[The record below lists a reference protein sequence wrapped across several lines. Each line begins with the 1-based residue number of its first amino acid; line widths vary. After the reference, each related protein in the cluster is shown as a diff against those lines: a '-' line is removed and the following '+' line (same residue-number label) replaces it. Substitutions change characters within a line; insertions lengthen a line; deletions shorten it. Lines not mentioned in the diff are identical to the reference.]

1 MRRTRSTPWTAT
13 VLGVAATLLL
23 AGCGGDTAE
32 PGGDGNGDDAGGN
45 GAAEDGEGGD
55 GDLDGASL
63 TVGSKEFTESIVL
76 GQITLQALEDAGAEM
91 QDRTG
96 ISGSATVREALEAG
110 EIDMYW
116 EYTGTGWVNI
126 LGNTTED
133 VPEDLYDAVAEADA
147 ENDVAWLEP
156 APFEDTYRL
165 AVASDFA
172 EENDIATTS
181 DAAAFVQENPDEG
194 AICAASEFINRDDG
208 LPGLEEAYGFE
219 FSEVVELDLN
229 LIYTQVGDTCAFGE
243 VFSTDG
249 RIVSNDLVVLEDDE
263 EFFVEYRGALTL
275 RQETL
280 DEYPAIADV
289 MAPVSEALTNEVITG
304 LNDQVDNGGEQP
316 ADVATEW
323 LESEG
328 LLG

>member
-1 MRRTRSTPWTAT
+1 M
-13 VLGVAATLLL
+13 
-23 AGCGGDTAE
+23 
-32 PGGDGNGDDAGGN
+32 
-45 GAAEDGEGGD
+45 
-55 GDLDGASL
+55 

-76 GQITLQALEDAGAEM
+76 AEITLAALENAGAEVSD
-91 QDRTG
+91 QTG

-133 VPEDLYDAVAEADA
+133 VPEDLYQAVADADA
-147 ENDVAWLEP
+147 ENDIAWLEP
-156 APFEDTYRL
+156 APFEDTYRI
-165 AVASDFA
+165 AVTSEFA
-172 EENDIATTS
+172 EENSLATTS
-181 DAAAFVQENPDEG
+181 DAAAFIQENPDEG
-194 AICAASEFINRDDG
+194 AVCAASEFINRDDG

-229 LIYTQVGDTCAFGE
+229 LIYTQVGDTCNFAE

-249 RIVSNDLVVLEDDE
+249 RIVSNDLVILEDDQD
-263 EFFVEYRGALTL
+263 FFVEYRGALIM

-280 DEYPAIADV
+280 DEYPSISDI
-289 MAPVSEALTNEVITG
+289 MAPISEALTDEVITG
-304 LNDQVDNGGEQP
+304 LNDRVDNQGEEP
-316 ADVATEW
+316 ADVAQDW

>member
-1 MRRTRSTPWTAT
+1 MRASRRAPWTACIA
-13 VLGVAATLLL
+13 GVAAALLL
-23 AGCGGDTAE
+23 ASCGGDDAPTGTA
-32 PGGDGNGDDAGGN
+32 G
-45 GAAEDGEGGD
+45 EDGGD
-55 GDLDGASL
+55 GDGELAGAAL
-63 TVGSKEFTESIVL
+63 IVGSKEFTESIVL
-76 GQITLQALEDAGAEM
+76 AQITLLALEDAGAEVT
-91 QDRTG
+91 DRTG

-133 VPEDLYDAVAEADA
+133 APEDLYAAVSEADA
-147 ENDVAWLEP
+147 ENGIAWLEP

-165 AVASDFA
+165 AAASDFA
-172 EENDIATTS
+172 EENDLVTTS
-181 DAAAFVQENPDEG
+181 DVAEFVQANPDEG

-208 LPGLEEAYGFE
+208 LPGLEDAYGFE
-219 FSEVVELDLN
+219 FTEVVELDLN

-249 RIVSNDLVVLEDDE
+249 RIVSNDLVVLEDDLD
-263 EFFVEYRGALTL
+263 FFVEYRGALTM

-280 DEYPAIADV
+280 AEYPAIAAV
-289 MAPVSEALTNEVITG
+289 MSPISEALTDEVITG
-304 LNDQVDNGGEQP
+304 LNDQVDNGGEEP
-316 ADVATEW
+316 ADVAQEF
-323 LESEG
+323 LEGEG